1 MRSKNI
7 LIGVI
12 VIAVLFIGIG
22 DRILPQPLSD
32 ASKNTRTTI
41 NQFLINLFPTRKPKN
56 PYEERE
62 KQLEELEQGQK

>member
-1 MRSKNI
+1 MGFKNI
-7 LIGVI
+7 LISLI

-32 ASKNTRTTI
+32 VSRNSRASI
-41 NQFLINLFPTRKPKN
+41 NQFLIDLFPTRKPKN